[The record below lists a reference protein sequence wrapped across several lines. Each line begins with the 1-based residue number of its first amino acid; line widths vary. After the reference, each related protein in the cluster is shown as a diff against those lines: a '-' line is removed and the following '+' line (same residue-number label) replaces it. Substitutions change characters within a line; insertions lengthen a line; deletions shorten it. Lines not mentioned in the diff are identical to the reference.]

1 MVLGT
6 GRDVKLEL
14 NTPTHWQTAREQES
28 CCSLAEWTDRWVSFP
43 RPRELGKR
51 STGHG
56 TV

>member
-51 STGHG
+51 STEHG